1 MKKTVFFLNSIF
13 IIFIIFYFYYI
24 YIHFDE
30 IYFSIIRLIIFF
42 AFPIIIILTNLII
55 INFYKLKIIL
65 NIMLF
70 QSSIILSLFML
81 ELFIQTLPNIKNYF
95 YIIELK
101 NINKGNL
108 NTDSLLD
115 YYSKNFS
122 NDNDTYFPVYSANNQ
137 EEIIVDNTK
146 ILALGGIANKKI
158 IFCNEAGKWIEY
170 KSDELGFRNPKGIW
184 DNKEIDIF
192 ILGDSYG
199 QGTCVE
205 NENMIDYFL
214 RDVYPSTLNLSYSM
228 GGALIQLANLIE
240 FGEIK
245 KPKKVLHL
253 YYSNDIPDTERENQN
268 NILSNYKRNI
278 NQDLF
283 IKEIK

>member
-1 MKKTVFFLNSIF
+1 MKKTVYFLNSIF
-13 IIFIIFYFYYI
+13 IIFIIIYFYYI

-146 ILALGGIANKKI
+146 ILALGGIANKKL
-158 IFCNEAGKWIEY
+158 FLYEAENGLNI
-170 KSDELGFRNPKGIW
+170 KG
-184 DNKEIDIF
+184 
-192 ILGDSYG
+192 
-199 QGTCVE
+199 
-205 NENMIDYFL
+205 
-214 RDVYPSTLNLSYSM
+214 
-228 GGALIQLANLIE
+228 
-240 FGEIK
+240 
-245 KPKKVLHL
+245 
-253 YYSNDIPDTERENQN
+253 
-268 NILSNYKRNI
+268 
-278 NQDLF
+278 
-283 IKEIK
+283 